1 MATISST
8 TTTVYISQKNFY
20 TRSPKRSSFL
30 PHSINSYFP
39 TKPRKQL
46 TVRNTGDVSAE
57 TGSAETGS
65 TEIEPEYR
73 SDPSSMISTL
83 NVERAL
89 RGIAITD
96 ADHYGRLGLRRG
108 CSFDEVTL
116 AYKNKLEGVKDQ
128 GLDEEE
134 ENQQVELLKE
144 SYSILSSE
152 EERRL
157 YDWSLARTENPDKYV
172 WPFEVDVTQTPKGTP
187 PPQEP
192 EDVGPTTLVGYFML
206 GWLILS
212 FVLSIALNL

>member
-1 MATISST
+1 MAAISST
-8 TTTVYISQKNFY
+8 TATVCISQKNFY
-20 TRSPKRSSFL
+20 TPSPKRNSLLS
-30 PHSINSYFP
+30 HSINSYFP
-39 TKPRKQL
+39 TRPRKQL

-57 TGSAETGS
+57 TGS
-65 TEIEPEYR
+65 TEIEPEAR
-73 SDPSSMISTL
+73 SDPSSLISAL

-108 CSFDEVTL
+108 CSFDEVAL
-116 AYKNKLEGVKDQ
+116 AYKNKLEGLKDQ

-134 ENQQVELLKE
+134 ESKKIKLLKE

-157 YDWSLARTENPDKYV
+157 YDWSLARTENPDRYL

-192 EDVGPTTLVGYFML
+192 EDVGPTRLVGYFML

-212 FVLSIALNL
+212 FVLSIALNR